1 MWLCVDVDSVEE
13 RGSVWLQYY
22 LLGLGSPSSLH
33 LIPWFSE
40 RAGGREQS
48 AESDL
53 ATELRWQNNK
63 MLWQIPRHH
72 SSLLYLQS
80 DVRSHGSRY
89 SSTSCCRLYHTQV
102 SSDLVSPP
110 RHKLTFLSL
119 SGTKLLLRIFLILRG
134 GLDENEKTNLMLKA
148 LILW

>member
-63 MLWQIPRHH
+63 MLWQIPRLH

-89 SSTSCCRLYHTQV
+89 SSTSCCRLYTQV
-102 SSDLVSPP
+102 SGELWSPASS
-110 RHKLTFLSL
+110 HKLTFVSF
-119 SGTKLLLRIFLILRG
+119 SGTKLLLRIFLILRD